1 MDSGPETSLPSIP
14 SGPSS
19 PQEAPAQSELELSS
33 ECLLAG
39 LGISTSPSAPVVSE
53 PWTKRRVLS
62 VAVHV
67 LFFLPWCVAVGG
79 AILLSPYHLDH
90 VAFKTGYVSH
100 ERGPHRF
107 GYWAQCAHQHVV
119 IFLAFLAAC
128 LWWNLRYGT
137 WAVAAVLAGTV
148 YAWHDFKI
156 NLAVPLGEDERQS
169 LYLALTKVYLQDDF
183 VMRVPTKRAVSM

>member
-1 MDSGPETSLPSIP
+1 MDSGPETPPS

-19 PQEAPAQSELELSS
+19 PRGTPAGAELDLSS
-33 ECLLAG
+33 DFLLSG
-39 LGISTSPSAPVVSE
+39 LGISTSSSTPTFSG
-53 PWTKRRVLS
+53 PWTKTRVFS

-67 LFFLPWCVAVGG
+67 FFFLPWCVAIGG
-79 AILLSPYHLDH
+79 AILLSPYHLEH

-137 WAVAAVLAGTV
+137 WAIAAVLAGTA
-148 YAWHDFKI
+148 YAWHDFRVD
-156 NLAVPLGEDERQS
+156 LAIPLGEDERQS